1 MQLRLVR
8 AIPET
13 RPLDEI
19 VVAFTAP
26 MRRVCR
32 HMADAALREMIE
44 RMAQQQLAD
53 EQRKCATSHRAT
65 RLQHPGS
72 TASLGTLHAC

>member
-1 MQLRLVR
+1 MQLQLVR
-8 AIPET
+8 ATPET

-53 EQRKCATSHRAT
+53 EEHQCATSHRGM
-65 RLQHPGS
+65 RLRHPRS
-72 TASLGTLHAC
+72 TERLGTLHAC

>member
-1 MQLRLVR
+1 MQLQLVR
-8 AIPET
+8 APDT

-19 VVAFTAP
+19 VLAFTAP

-53 EQRKCATSHRAT
+53 EQRKCATQCHAT
-65 RLQHPGS
+65 RPRHPRS
-72 TASLGTLHAC
+72 TTSFGTLHAC

>member
-1 MQLRLVR
+1 MQLQLVR

-19 VVAFTAP
+19 VLAFTAP

-32 HMADAALREMIE
+32 HMADAALHEMIE

-53 EQRKCATSHRAT
+53 EHRRGAASHRAT
-65 RLQHPGS
+65 RLQDPRS